1 MSCSMHSWTA
11 TAQKSDS
18 GRKLAVIGEGKCP
31 KAGYELR
38 LERGNPR
45 INPDPKALV
54 LRLVIEAPQGGAQ
67 VETPV
72 SVQYEDKISN
82 EVTLVIIRT
91 AEGNQTISISEV

>member
-38 LERGNPR
+38 LERGNPGTH
-45 INPDPKALV
+45 PDPKALV
-54 LRLVIEAPQGGAQ
+54 LRLVIEAPQAGAE
-67 VETPV
+67 VETPA
-72 SVQYEDKISN
+72 SVLYEDKIGN
-82 EVTLVIIRT
+82 DVTLVIIRT
-91 AEGNQTISISEV
+91 AEGNQTVNINEA